1 MNDGALV
8 IDRGPV
14 PPRLTEPNPTLPD
27 PCSAQGHQ
35 TIPGGPNAQHR
46 ALLPTRGATDLSP
59 QPLRRF
65 NSETAETLFC
75 SKKSNEC
82 SFDFFEQNKLS
93 DDVQLKSAFS
103 SYGSSHGVK
112 KTADNGQQ
120 NT

>member
-35 TIPGGPNAQHR
+35 TIPGGPN
-46 ALLPTRGATDLSP
+46 
-59 QPLRRF
+59 
-65 NSETAETLFC
+65 
-75 SKKSNEC
+75 
-82 SFDFFEQNKLS
+82 KLS
-93 DDVQLKSAFS
+93 DDVELKSAFS

-112 KTADNGQQ
+112 KLLTADNRIPKKGNA
-120 NT
+120 NTFDVREFV